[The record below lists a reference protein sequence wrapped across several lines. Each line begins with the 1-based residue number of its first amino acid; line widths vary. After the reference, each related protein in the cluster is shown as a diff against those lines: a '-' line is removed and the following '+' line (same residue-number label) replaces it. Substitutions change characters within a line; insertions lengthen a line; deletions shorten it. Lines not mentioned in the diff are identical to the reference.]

1 MKKKLVALLISATM
15 ISASMAVPVYAEDES
30 ISVEVT
36 DEEEPELEV
45 EESEEQQEED
55 DTSVDEDFSD
65 ETTEDFSDQNAEE
78 IFSAGSE
85 SVDTRTTVGGNI
97 NWGSSNS
104 ILQTDVTTAKNDRT
118 FLGIRGS
125 YITDMQNALDRI
137 NAIRKEACNEGIKD
151 PRDESRNL
159 TSSDYVPI
167 KWSSDLEYIAR
178 IRAAEASV
186 YRQHTRLNGYEC
198 SAISSPNGI
207 RSFGE
212 VLAWNNTKKFLQG
225 VEQWYREKAAWVGNT
240 DGVTGHY
247 TQMIDPDNIYVG
259 LATFVNANARYSTT
273 TAGEFTSQKNLDYSL
288 GTSQTVLDESA
299 GPAIDNCIQTVEVK
313 NAKIVASMTELTGPL
328 AAKNSIQAEFTLTGY
343 GWKMEPLNKVSWT
356 SSDTKTANVDSEGK
370 VTGVHEGT
378 ADITAS
384 YGNFTVTKNV
394 QVTGH
399 PNVELKNAKEATCSE
414 EGYTGDK
421 SCKDCG
427 VTVETGKT
435 ISKKEHSWDSGKIT
449 IHATCTETGEKTYTC
464 QACRATKTE
473 TVPAV
478 GHTVV
483 IDSAVAATCE
493 SAGKTEGR
501 HCSVCDKVLTE
512 QKTVKATGH
521 NWDEGKITQEAT
533 CEKSGV
539 KTYTCKI
546 CKKTKTE
553 KINALGHKIVTDPAV
568 AATCEDDGKTEGR
581 HCSVCDKVLIEQKT
595 VKATGHN
602 WDEGKITQ
610 EATCEKS
617 GVKTYTCKTCK
628 KTKTEKINALGHK
641 IVTDPAV
648 AATCEKDGKT
658 EGSHCSV
665 CSKVFVEQDVIPA
678 TGHTPVTDPAVAAT
692 CEDDGKTEGSHCAVC
707 SKILTEQKII
717 KATGHNWDEGKIT
730 KEASCER
737 PGEII
742 YTCGNCQ
749 KTKKE
754 DIKAVGH
761 KFDAWQTTSQADV
774 FSPIIQTRVCSVCG
788 KSEQKTVGNKLQKTI
803 TVTLSSIPLKRK
815 QKTNVLKVSGLA
827 KGDSIVSWKS
837 SNPKIVNVKG
847 NANGTSILTA
857 GKKTG
862 KAKIVITLK
871 SGLQKTVT
879 VSVQKSAVKTKKISG
894 VAKTLKLKKKQKA
907 ALRPMITP
915 LTSTEKIT
923 YKSSNAK
930 VVTVNSKGKIVAKK
944 KGTAVITIRSGK
956 KTVKC
961 KVTVK

>member
-30 ISVEVT
+30 ISVEIT
-36 DEEEPELEV
+36 DEEEPEV

-65 ETTEDFSDQNAEE
+65 ETTEAFSDQNAEE

-104 ILQTDVTTAKNDRT
+104 ILQTDVTTAKKDRT

-137 NAIRKEACNEGIKD
+137 NAIRKEACDEGIKD

-186 YRQHTRLNGYEC
+186 YMQHVRLNGYDC
-198 SAISSPNGI
+198 FAISSPNGI

-225 VEQWYREKAAWVGNT
+225 VEQWYREKADWVGNT

-259 LATFVNANARYSTT
+259 LATFVNANVRYSTT

-313 NAKIVASMTELTGPL
+313 NAKIAASMAELTGPL

-343 GWKMEPLNKVSWT
+343 GWKMEPLDEVSWT
-356 SSDTKTANVDSEGK
+356 SSDTKTATVDG
-370 VTGVHEGT
+370 TGNITGIHEGT
-378 ADITAS
+378 ADITAA
-384 YGNFTVTKNV
+384 YGNFTATKNV

-399 PNVELKNAKEATCSE
+399 PNVELKNAKEATCST

-421 SCKDCG
+421 ICKDCG
-427 VTVETGKT
+427 KTIEAGKT
-435 ISKKEHSWDSGKIT
+435 IPKKEHSWDAGKET
-449 IHATCTETGEKTYTC
+449 KAANCTEKGIRTYTC
-464 QACRATKTE
+464 QSCSITRTE
-473 TVPAV
+473 DIPAL
-478 GHTVV
+478 GHKAVT
-483 IDSAVAATCE
+483 DAAVAATCE
-493 SAGKTEGR
+493 TDGKTEGS
-501 HCSVCDKVLTE
+501 HCSVCGKVLTE

-521 NWDEGKITQEAT
+521 DWDEGKITKAAT
-533 CEKSGV
+533 CEEKGV
-539 KTYTCKI
+539 KTYSCRS
-546 CKKTKTE
+546 CKKKSTE
-553 KINALGHKIVTDPAV
+553 DVPALGHKAVTDAAV
-568 AATCEDDGKTEGR
+568 AATCET
-581 HCSVCDKVLIEQKT
+581 
-595 VKATGHN
+595 
-602 WDEGKITQ
+602 
-610 EATCEKS
+610 
-617 GVKTYTCKTCK
+617 
-628 KTKTEKINALGHK
+628 
-641 IVTDPAV
+641 
-648 AATCEKDGKT
+648 DGKT

-665 CSKVFVEQDVIPA
+665 CGKVLVKQETVKA
-678 TGHTPVTDPAVAAT
+678 TGHKPVTDAAVAAT
-692 CEDDGKTEGSHCAVC
+692 CETDGKTEGSHCSVC
-707 SKILTEQKII
+707 GKVLTEQKTIP
-717 KATGHNWDEGKIT
+717 AFGHTWDTGKIT
-730 KEASCER
+730 KEAACETK
-737 PGEII
+737 GVKT
-742 YTCGNCQ
+742 YTCETCK
-749 KTKKE
+749 KTRTEEIPALVHKFGEWVTTSRADVLSPAKQTRTCTTCGKKE
-754 DIKAVGH
+754 QRNYGSRLRG
-761 KFDAWQTTSQADV
+761 TM
-774 FSPIIQTRVCSVCG
+774 
-788 KSEQKTVGNKLQKTI
+788 TVNI
-803 TVTLSSIPLKRK
+803 SSIPLKTR
-815 QKTNVLKVSGLA
+815 QKTSVLKVTGLA
-827 KGDSIVSWKS
+827 KGDSITSWKS
-837 SNPKIVNVKG
+837 SNTKVAKVAG
-847 NANGTSILTA
+847 RANGTCTITA
-857 GKKTG
+857 GNKTG
-862 KAKIVITLK
+862 KAKITITLK

-894 VAKTLKLKKKQKA
+894 VTRTLRLNRKQKA
-907 ALRPMITP
+907 TLKPVRSP

-923 YKSSNAK
+923 YKSSNSK
-930 VVTVNSKGKIVAKK
+930 VASVNSKGQITAKK
-944 KGTAVITIRSGK
+944 KGTTIITVKSGK

>member
-65 ETTEDFSDQNAEE
+65 ETTEAFSDQNAEE

-104 ILQTDVTTAKNDRT
+104 ILQTDVTTAKKDRT

-259 LATFVNANARYSTT
+259 LATFVNANSRYSTT

-343 GWKMEPLNKVSWT
+343 GWKMEPLDEVSWT
-356 SSDTKTANVDSEGK
+356 SSDTKTATVDG
-370 VTGVHEGT
+370 TGNITGIHEGT
-378 ADITAS
+378 ADITAN
-384 YGNFTVTKNV
+384 YGNFTATKNV

-414 EGYTGDK
+414 EGYTGDQI
-421 SCKDCG
+421 CKDCG
-427 VTVETGKT
+427 VIVENGKT

-449 IHATCTETGEKTYTC
+449 IQATCTETGEKTYTC

-493 SAGKTEGR
+493 SA
-501 HCSVCDKVLTE
+501 
-512 QKTVKATGH
+512 
-521 NWDEGKITQEAT
+521 
-533 CEKSGV
+533 
-539 KTYTCKI
+539 
-546 CKKTKTE
+546 
-553 KINALGHKIVTDPAV
+553 
-568 AATCEDDGKTEGR
+568 GKTEGR

-692 CEDDGKTEGSHCAVC
+692 CEDDGKTEGSHCSVC

-730 KEASCER
+730 QEATCER
-737 PGEII
+737 SGEII

-827 KGDSIVSWKS
+827 KGDSIISWKS

-879 VSVQKSAVKTKKISG
+879 VSVQKRAVKTKKISG
-894 VAKTLKLKKKQKA
+894 VAKTLKLKKKQKV

-961 KVTVK
+961 KVIVK

>member
-30 ISVEVT
+30 ISVEIT
-36 DEEEPELEV
+36 DEEEPEV

-65 ETTEDFSDQNAEE
+65 ETTEAFSDQNAEE

-104 ILQTDVTTAKNDRT
+104 ILQTDVTTAKKDRT

-137 NAIRKEACNEGIKD
+137 NAIRKEACDEGIKD

-186 YRQHTRLNGYEC
+186 YMQHVRLNGYDC
-198 SAISSPNGI
+198 FAISSPNGI

-225 VEQWYREKAAWVGNT
+225 VEQWYREKADWVGNT

-259 LATFVNANARYSTT
+259 LATFVNANVRYSTT

-313 NAKIVASMTELTGPL
+313 NAKIAASMAELTGPL

-343 GWKMEPLNKVSWT
+343 GWKMEPLDEVSWT
-356 SSDTKTANVDSEGK
+356 SSDTKTATVDG
-370 VTGVHEGT
+370 TGNITGIHEGT
-378 ADITAS
+378 ADITAA
-384 YGNFTVTKNV
+384 YGNFTATKNV

-399 PNVELKNAKEATCSE
+399 PNVELKNAKEATCST

-421 SCKDCG
+421 ICKDCG
-427 VTVETGKT
+427 KTIEAGKT
-435 ISKKEHSWDSGKIT
+435 IPKKEHSWDAGKET
-449 IHATCTETGEKTYTC
+449 KAANCTEKGIRTYTC
-464 QACRATKTE
+464 QSCSITRTE
-473 TVPAV
+473 DIPAL
-478 GHTVV
+478 GHKAVT
-483 IDSAVAATCE
+483 DAAVAATCE
-493 SAGKTEGR
+493 
-501 HCSVCDKVLTE
+501 
-512 QKTVKATGH
+512 
-521 NWDEGKITQEAT
+521 
-533 CEKSGV
+533 EKGV
-539 KTYTCKI
+539 KTYTCRT
-546 CKKTKTE
+546 CKKTRTE
-553 KINALGHKIVTDPAV
+553 DVPALGHQAVTDAAV
-568 AATCEDDGKTEGR
+568 AATCET
-581 HCSVCDKVLIEQKT
+581 
-595 VKATGHN
+595 
-602 WDEGKITQ
+602 
-610 EATCEKS
+610 
-617 GVKTYTCKTCK
+617 
-628 KTKTEKINALGHK
+628 
-641 IVTDPAV
+641 
-648 AATCEKDGKT
+648 DGKT

-665 CSKVFVEQDVIPA
+665 CGKVLVKQETVKA
-678 TGHTPVTDPAVAAT
+678 TGHKPVTDAAVAAT
-692 CEDDGKTEGSHCAVC
+692 CETDGKTEGSHCSVC
-707 SKILTEQKII
+707 GKVLTEQKTIP
-717 KATGHNWDEGKIT
+717 AFGHTWDTGKIT
-730 KEASCER
+730 KEAACETK
-737 PGEII
+737 GVKT
-742 YTCGNCQ
+742 YTCETCK
-749 KTKKE
+749 KTRTEEIPALVHKFGEWVTTSRADVLSPAKQTRTCTTCGKKE
-754 DIKAVGH
+754 QRNYGSRLRG
-761 KFDAWQTTSQADV
+761 TM
-774 FSPIIQTRVCSVCG
+774 
-788 KSEQKTVGNKLQKTI
+788 TVNI
-803 TVTLSSIPLKRK
+803 SSIPLKTR
-815 QKTNVLKVSGLA
+815 QKTSVLKVTGLA
-827 KGDSIVSWKS
+827 KGDSITSWKS
-837 SNPKIVNVKG
+837 SNTKVAKVAG
-847 NANGTSILTA
+847 RANGTCTITA
-857 GKKTG
+857 GNKTG
-862 KAKIVITLK
+862 KAKITITLK

-894 VAKTLKLKKKQKA
+894 VTRTLRLNRKQKA
-907 ALRPMITP
+907 TLKPVRSP

-923 YKSSNAK
+923 YKSSNSK
-930 VVTVNSKGKIVAKK
+930 VASVNSKGQITAKK
-944 KGTAVITIRSGK
+944 KGTTIITVKSGK

>member
-36 DEEEPELEV
+36 DEEELELEV

-65 ETTEDFSDQNAEE
+65 ETTEAFSDQNAEE

-104 ILQTDVTTAKNDRT
+104 ILQTDVTTAKKDRT

-186 YRQHTRLNGYEC
+186 YMQHIRLNGYDC
-198 SAISSPNGI
+198 FAISSPNGI

-225 VEQWYREKAAWVGNT
+225 IEQWYREKADWVGNT

-259 LATFVNANARYSTT
+259 FATFVNANSRYSTT

-343 GWKMEPLNKVSWT
+343 GWKMEPLDEVSWT
-356 SSDTKTANVDSEGK
+356 SSDTKTATVDG
-370 VTGVHEGT
+370 TGNITGIHEGT
-378 ADITAS
+378 ADITAN
-384 YGNFTVTKNV
+384 YGNFTATKNV

-414 EGYTGDK
+414 EGYTGDQI
-421 SCKDCG
+421 CKDCG
-427 VTVETGKT
+427 VIVENGKT

-449 IHATCTETGEKTYTC
+449 IQATCTETGEKTYTC

-501 HCSVCDKVLTE
+501 HCSVCDKVL
-512 QKTVKATGH
+512 
-521 NWDEGKITQEAT
+521 
-533 CEKSGV
+533 
-539 KTYTCKI
+539 
-546 CKKTKTE
+546 
-553 KINALGHKIVTDPAV
+553 
-568 AATCEDDGKTEGR
+568 
-581 HCSVCDKVLIEQKT
+581 IEQKT

-628 KTKTEKINALGHK
+628 KTKTEEINALGHK

-678 TGHTPVTDPAVAAT
+678 TGHTPVTDPAVVAT

-737 PGEII
+737 SGEII

-774 FSPIIQTRVCSVCG
+774 FSPVIQTRVCSVCG
-788 KSEQKTVGNKLQKTI
+788 KSEQKTVGNKLQKTM
-803 TVTLSSIPLKRK
+803 TVTLSSIPLKTK

-827 KGDSIVSWKS
+827 KGDSIISWKS

-879 VSVQKSAVKTKKISG
+879 VSVQKRAVKTKKISG

-930 VVTVNSKGKIVAKK
+930 VVTVNGKGKIVAKK

>member
-30 ISVEVT
+30 ISVEIT
-36 DEEEPELEV
+36 DEEEPEV

-65 ETTEDFSDQNAEE
+65 ETTEAFSDQNAEE

-104 ILQTDVTTAKNDRT
+104 ILQTDVTTAKKDRT

-137 NAIRKEACNEGIKD
+137 NAIRKEACDEGIKD

-186 YRQHTRLNGYEC
+186 YMQHVRLNGYDC
-198 SAISSPNGI
+198 FAISSPNGI

-225 VEQWYREKAAWVGNT
+225 VEQWYREKADWVGNT

-259 LATFVNANARYSTT
+259 LATFVNANVRYSTT

-313 NAKIVASMTELTGPL
+313 NAKIAASMAELTGPL

-343 GWKMEPLNKVSWT
+343 GWKMEPLDEVSWT
-356 SSDTKTANVDSEGK
+356 SSDTKTATVDG
-370 VTGVHEGT
+370 TGNITGIHEGT
-378 ADITAS
+378 ADITAA
-384 YGNFTVTKNV
+384 YGNFTATKNV

-399 PNVELKNAKEATCSE
+399 PNVELKNAKEATCST
-414 EGYTGDK
+414 EGYTGDNI
-421 SCKDCG
+421 CKDCG
-427 VTVETGKT
+427 KTIEAGKT
-435 ISKKEHSWDSGKIT
+435 IPKKEHSWDAGKET
-449 IHATCTETGEKTYTC
+449 KAANCTEKGIRTYTC
-464 QACRATKTE
+464 QSCSITRTE
-473 TVPAV
+473 DIPAL
-478 GHTVV
+478 GHKAVT
-483 IDSAVAATCE
+483 DAAVAATCE
-493 SAGKTEGR
+493 TDGKTEGS
-501 HCSVCDKVLTE
+501 HCSVCGKVLTE

-521 NWDEGKITQEAT
+521 DWDEGKITKAAT
-533 CEKSGV
+533 CEEKGV
-539 KTYTCKI
+539 KTYTCRT
-546 CKKTKTE
+546 CKKTRTE
-553 KINALGHKIVTDPAV
+553 DVPALGHQAVTDAAV
-568 AATCEDDGKTEGR
+568 AATCET
-581 HCSVCDKVLIEQKT
+581 
-595 VKATGHN
+595 
-602 WDEGKITQ
+602 
-610 EATCEKS
+610 
-617 GVKTYTCKTCK
+617 
-628 KTKTEKINALGHK
+628 
-641 IVTDPAV
+641 
-648 AATCEKDGKT
+648 DGKT

-665 CSKVFVEQDVIPA
+665 CGKVLVKQETVKA
-678 TGHTPVTDPAVAAT
+678 TGHKPVTDAAVAAT
-692 CEDDGKTEGSHCAVC
+692 CETDGKTEGSHCSVC
-707 SKILTEQKII
+707 GKVLTEQKTIP
-717 KATGHNWDEGKIT
+717 AFGHTWDTGKIT
-730 KEASCER
+730 KEAACETK
-737 PGEII
+737 GVKT
-742 YTCGNCQ
+742 YTCETCK
-749 KTKKE
+749 KTRTEEIPALVHKFGEWVTTSRADVLSPAKQTRTCTTCGKKE
-754 DIKAVGH
+754 QRNYGSRLRG
-761 KFDAWQTTSQADV
+761 TM
-774 FSPIIQTRVCSVCG
+774 
-788 KSEQKTVGNKLQKTI
+788 TVNI
-803 TVTLSSIPLKRK
+803 SSIPLKTR
-815 QKTNVLKVSGLA
+815 QKTSVLKVTGLA
-827 KGDSIVSWKS
+827 KGDSITSWKS
-837 SNPKIVNVKG
+837 SNTKVAKVAG
-847 NANGTSILTA
+847 RANGTCTITA
-857 GKKTG
+857 GNKTG
-862 KAKIVITLK
+862 KAKITITLK

-894 VAKTLKLKKKQKA
+894 VTRTLRLNRKQKA
-907 ALRPMITP
+907 TLKPVRSP

-923 YKSSNAK
+923 YKSSNSK
-930 VVTVNSKGKIVAKK
+930 VASVNSKGQITAKK
-944 KGTAVITIRSGK
+944 KGTTIITVKSGK

>member
-36 DEEEPELEV
+36 DEEELELEV

-65 ETTEDFSDQNAEE
+65 ETTEAFSDQNAEE

-104 ILQTDVTTAKNDRT
+104 ILQTDVTTAKKDRT

-178 IRAAEASV
+178 TRAAEASV
-186 YRQHTRLNGYEC
+186 YMQHIRLNGYDC
-198 SAISSPNGI
+198 FAISSPNGI

-225 VEQWYREKAAWVGNT
+225 IEQWYREKADWVGNT

-259 LATFVNANARYSTT
+259 LATFVNANSRYSTT

-343 GWKMEPLNKVSWT
+343 GWKMEPLDEVSWT
-356 SSDTKTANVDSEGK
+356 SSDTKTATVDG
-370 VTGVHEGT
+370 TGNITGIHEGT
-378 ADITAS
+378 ADITAN
-384 YGNFTVTKNV
+384 YGNFTATKNV

-414 EGYTGDK
+414 EGYTGDQI
-421 SCKDCG
+421 CKDCG
-427 VTVETGKT
+427 VIVENGKT

-449 IHATCTETGEKTYTC
+449 IQATCTETGEKTYTC

-501 HCSVCDKVLTE
+501 HCSVCDKVL
-512 QKTVKATGH
+512 
-521 NWDEGKITQEAT
+521 
-533 CEKSGV
+533 
-539 KTYTCKI
+539 
-546 CKKTKTE
+546 
-553 KINALGHKIVTDPAV
+553 
-568 AATCEDDGKTEGR
+568 
-581 HCSVCDKVLIEQKT
+581 IEQKT

-628 KTKTEKINALGHK
+628 KTKTEEINALGHK

-678 TGHTPVTDPAVAAT
+678 TGHTPVTDPAVVAT

-737 PGEII
+737 SGEII

-774 FSPIIQTRVCSVCG
+774 FSPVIQTRVCSVCG
-788 KSEQKTVGNKLQKTI
+788 KSEQKTVGNKLQKTM
-803 TVTLSSIPLKRK
+803 TVTLSSIPLKTK

-827 KGDSIVSWKS
+827 KGDSIISWKS

-879 VSVQKSAVKTKKISG
+879 VSVQKRAVKTKKISG

-930 VVTVNSKGKIVAKK
+930 VVTVNGKGKIVAKK

>member
-1 MKKKLVALLISATM
+1 MKKKLVALLISTTM

-65 ETTEDFSDQNAEE
+65 ETIEAFSDQNAEE

-104 ILQTDVTTAKNDRT
+104 ILQTDVTTAKKDRT

-186 YRQHTRLNGYEC
+186 YMQHIRLNGYDC
-198 SAISSPNGI
+198 FAISSPNGI

-225 VEQWYREKAAWVGNT
+225 IEQWYREKADWVGNT

-259 LATFVNANARYSTT
+259 LATFVNANSRYSTT

-343 GWKMEPLNKVSWT
+343 GWKMEPLDEVSWT
-356 SSDTKTANVDSEGK
+356 SSDTKTATVDG
-370 VTGVHEGT
+370 TGNITGIHEGT
-378 ADITAS
+378 ADITAN
-384 YGNFTVTKNV
+384 YGNFTATKNV

-414 EGYTGDK
+414 EGYTGDQI
-421 SCKDCG
+421 CKDCG
-427 VTVETGKT
+427 VIVENGKT

-449 IHATCTETGEKTYTC
+449 IQATCTETGEKTYTC

-501 HCSVCDKVLTE
+501 HCSVCDKVL
-512 QKTVKATGH
+512 
-521 NWDEGKITQEAT
+521 
-533 CEKSGV
+533 
-539 KTYTCKI
+539 
-546 CKKTKTE
+546 
-553 KINALGHKIVTDPAV
+553 
-568 AATCEDDGKTEGR
+568 
-581 HCSVCDKVLIEQKT
+581 IEQKT

-628 KTKTEKINALGHK
+628 KTKTEEINALGHK

-678 TGHTPVTDPAVAAT
+678 TGHTPVTDPAVVAT

-737 PGEII
+737 SGEII

-774 FSPIIQTRVCSVCG
+774 FSPVIQTRVCSVCG
-788 KSEQKTVGNKLQKTI
+788 KSEQKTVGNKLQKTM
-803 TVTLSSIPLKRK
+803 TVTLSSIPLKTK

-827 KGDSIVSWKS
+827 KGDSIISWKS

-857 GKKTG
+857 GKKIG

-879 VSVQKSAVKTKKISG
+879 VSVQKRAVKTKKISG

>member
-1 MKKKLVALLISATM
+1 MKKKFVALLMSAVM
-15 ISASMAVPVYAEDES
+15 VSGSLALPVYAAEEETAIEFADDEEDN
-30 ISVEVT
+30 VEV
-36 DEEEPELEV
+36 EEEPEEDPDV
-45 EESEEQQEED
+45 SEIPD
-55 DTSVDEDFSD
+55 DTW
-65 ETTEDFSDQNAEE
+65 EDFSDQPFTED
-78 IFSAGSE
+78 FSSE
-85 SVDTRTTVGGNI
+85 SEAVGSGTTIGGNI
-97 NWGSSNS
+97 NWGSSNAT
-104 ILQTDVTTAKNDRT
+104 LPTDVTTAKTDRM
-118 FLGIRGS
+118 FLGIKGS
-125 YITDMQNALDRI
+125 YITDMQNALNRI
-137 NAIRKEACNEGIKD
+137 NAIRKEACDEGIKD
-151 PRDESRNL
+151 PRNESRNL

-186 YRQHTRLNGYEC
+186 YRQHIRLNGYDC
-198 SAISSPNGI
+198 FAISSPNGI
-207 RSFGE
+207 VSYGE

-240 DGVTGHY
+240 NGVTGHY

-259 LATFVNANARYSTT
+259 LATFVNANAQYSTT

-343 GWKMEPLNKVSWT
+343 GWKMEPLDEVSWT
-356 SSDTKTANVDSEGK
+356 SSDTKTATVDG
-370 VTGVHEGT
+370 TGNITGIHEGT
-378 ADITAS
+378 ADITAN
-384 YGNFTVTKNV
+384 YGNFTATKNV

-414 EGYTGDK
+414 EGYTGDQI
-421 SCKDCG
+421 CKDCG
-427 VTVETGKT
+427 VIVENGKT
-435 ISKKEHSWDSGKIT
+435 ISKKTHSWDSGKIT
-449 IHATCTETGEKTYTC
+449 IQATCTETGEKTYTC

-501 HCSVCDKVLTE
+501 HCSVCDKVL
-512 QKTVKATGH
+512 
-521 NWDEGKITQEAT
+521 
-533 CEKSGV
+533 
-539 KTYTCKI
+539 
-546 CKKTKTE
+546 
-553 KINALGHKIVTDPAV
+553 
-568 AATCEDDGKTEGR
+568 
-581 HCSVCDKVLIEQKT
+581 IEQKT

-628 KTKTEKINALGHK
+628 KTKTEEINALGHK

-678 TGHTPVTDPAVAAT
+678 TGHTPVTDPAVVAT

-737 PGEII
+737 SGEII

-774 FSPIIQTRVCSVCG
+774 FSPVIQTRVCSVCG
-788 KSEQKTVGNKLQKTI
+788 KSEQKTVGNKLQKTM
-803 TVTLSSIPLKRK
+803 TVTLSSIPLKTK

-827 KGDSIVSWKS
+827 KGDSIISWKS

-879 VSVQKSAVKTKKISG
+879 VSVQKRAVKTKKISG

-915 LTSTEKIT
+915 LTSAEKIT

-930 VVTVNSKGKIVAKK
+930 VVTVNGKGKIVAKK

>member
-30 ISVEVT
+30 ISVEIT
-36 DEEEPELEV
+36 DEEEPEV

-65 ETTEDFSDQNAEE
+65 ETTEAFSDQNAEE

-104 ILQTDVTTAKNDRT
+104 ILQTDVTTAKKDRT

-137 NAIRKEACNEGIKD
+137 NAIRKEACDEGIKD

-186 YRQHTRLNGYEC
+186 YMQHVRLNGYDC
-198 SAISSPNGI
+198 FAISSPNGI

-225 VEQWYREKAAWVGNT
+225 VEQWYREKADWVGNT

-259 LATFVNANARYSTT
+259 LATFVNANVRYSTT

-313 NAKIVASMTELTGPL
+313 NAKIAASMAELTGPL

-343 GWKMEPLNKVSWT
+343 GWKMEPLDEVSWT
-356 SSDTKTANVDSEGK
+356 SSDTKTATVDG
-370 VTGVHEGT
+370 TGNITGIHEGT
-378 ADITAS
+378 ADITAA
-384 YGNFTVTKNV
+384 YGNFTATKNV

-399 PNVELKNAKEATCSE
+399 PNVELKNAKEATCST

-421 SCKDCG
+421 ICKDCG
-427 VTVETGKT
+427 KTIEAGKT
-435 ISKKEHSWDSGKIT
+435 IPKKEHSWDAGKVT
-449 IHATCTETGEKTYTC
+449 KAANCTEKGIRTYTC
-464 QACRATKTE
+464 QSCSITRTE
-473 TVPAV
+473 DIPAL
-478 GHTVV
+478 GHKAVT
-483 IDSAVAATCE
+483 DAAVAATCE
-493 SAGKTEGR
+493 TDGKTEGS
-501 HCSVCDKVLTE
+501 HCSVCGKVLTE

-521 NWDEGKITQEAT
+521 DWDEGKITKAAT
-533 CEKSGV
+533 CEEKGV
-539 KTYTCKI
+539 KTYTCRT
-546 CKKTKTE
+546 CKKTRTE
-553 KINALGHKIVTDPAV
+553 DVPALGHQAVTDAAV
-568 AATCEDDGKTEGR
+568 AATCET
-581 HCSVCDKVLIEQKT
+581 
-595 VKATGHN
+595 
-602 WDEGKITQ
+602 
-610 EATCEKS
+610 
-617 GVKTYTCKTCK
+617 
-628 KTKTEKINALGHK
+628 
-641 IVTDPAV
+641 
-648 AATCEKDGKT
+648 DGKT

-665 CSKVFVEQDVIPA
+665 CGKVLVKQETVKA
-678 TGHTPVTDPAVAAT
+678 TGHKPVTDAAVAAT
-692 CEDDGKTEGSHCAVC
+692 CETDGKTEGSHCSVC
-707 SKILTEQKII
+707 GKVLTEQKTIP
-717 KATGHNWDEGKIT
+717 AFGHTWDTGKIT
-730 KEASCER
+730 KEAACETK
-737 PGEII
+737 GVKT
-742 YTCGNCQ
+742 YTCETCK
-749 KTKKE
+749 KTRTEEIPALVHKFGEWVTTSRADVLSPAKQTRTCTTCGKKE
-754 DIKAVGH
+754 QRNYGSRLRG
-761 KFDAWQTTSQADV
+761 TM
-774 FSPIIQTRVCSVCG
+774 
-788 KSEQKTVGNKLQKTI
+788 TVNI
-803 TVTLSSIPLKRK
+803 SSIPLKTR
-815 QKTNVLKVSGLA
+815 QKTSVLKVTGLA
-827 KGDSIVSWKS
+827 KGDSITSWKS
-837 SNPKIVNVKG
+837 SNTKVAKVAG
-847 NANGTSILTA
+847 RANGTCTITA
-857 GKKTG
+857 GNKTG
-862 KAKIVITLK
+862 KAKITITLK

-894 VAKTLKLKKKQKA
+894 VTRTLRLNRKQKA
-907 ALRPMITP
+907 TLKPVRSP

-923 YKSSNAK
+923 YKSSNSK
-930 VVTVNSKGKIVAKK
+930 VASVNSKGQITAKK
-944 KGTAVITIRSGK
+944 KGTTIITVKSGK

>member
-36 DEEEPELEV
+36 DEEELELEV

-65 ETTEDFSDQNAEE
+65 ETTEAFSDQNAEE

-104 ILQTDVTTAKNDRT
+104 ILQTDVTTAKKDRT

-186 YRQHTRLNGYEC
+186 YMQHIRLNGYDC
-198 SAISSPNGI
+198 FAISSPNGI

-225 VEQWYREKAAWVGNT
+225 IEQWYREKADWVGNT

-259 LATFVNANARYSTT
+259 LATFVNANSRYSTT

-343 GWKMEPLNKVSWT
+343 GWKMEPLDEVSWT
-356 SSDTKTANVDSEGK
+356 SSDTKTATVDG
-370 VTGVHEGT
+370 TGNITGIHEGT
-378 ADITAS
+378 ADITAN
-384 YGNFTVTKNV
+384 YGNFTATKNV

-414 EGYTGDK
+414 EGYTGDQI
-421 SCKDCG
+421 CKDCG
-427 VTVETGKT
+427 VIVENGKT

-449 IHATCTETGEKTYTC
+449 IQATCTETGEKTYTC

-501 HCSVCDKVLTE
+501 HCSVCDKVL
-512 QKTVKATGH
+512 
-521 NWDEGKITQEAT
+521 
-533 CEKSGV
+533 
-539 KTYTCKI
+539 
-546 CKKTKTE
+546 
-553 KINALGHKIVTDPAV
+553 
-568 AATCEDDGKTEGR
+568 
-581 HCSVCDKVLIEQKT
+581 IEQKT

-628 KTKTEKINALGHK
+628 KTKTEEINALGHK

-678 TGHTPVTDPAVAAT
+678 TGHTPVTDPAVVAT
-692 CEDDGKTEGSHCAVC
+692 CEDDGKTEGSHCSVC
-707 SKILTEQKII
+707 GKVLTEQKTIP
-717 KATGHNWDEGKIT
+717 AFGHTWDAGKIT
-730 KEASCER
+730 KEAACETK
-737 PGEII
+737 GVKT
-742 YTCGNCQ
+742 YTCETCK
-749 KTKKE
+749 KTRTE
-754 DIKAVGH
+754 EIPALGH
-761 KFDAWQTTSQADV
+761 KFGAWVTTSQADV
-774 FSPIIQTRVCSVCG
+774 LSSAKQTRICTVCG
-788 KSEQKTVGNKLQKTI
+788 KKEQRNYGSRLRGTMTVN
-803 TVTLSSIPLKRK
+803 VSSIPLKTR
-815 QKTNVLKVSGLA
+815 QKTSVLKVTGLA
-827 KGDSIVSWKS
+827 RGDSITSWKS
-837 SNPKIVNVKG
+837 SNTKVVKVTG
-847 NANGTSILTA
+847 RANGTCRITA
-857 GKKTG
+857 GNKTG
-862 KAKIVITLK
+862 KAKITITLR
-871 SGLQKTVT
+871 SGLQKTVN
-879 VSVQKSAVKTKKISG
+879 VSVQKSTVKTKKISG
-894 VAKTLKLKKKQKA
+894 VARTLRLNRKQKA
-907 ALRPMITP
+907 TLKPVRSP

-923 YKSSNAK
+923 YKSSNSK
-930 VVTVNSKGKIVAKK
+930 VASVNSKGRITAKK
-944 KGTAVITIRSGK
+944 KGTTIITVKSGK

>member
-36 DEEEPELEV
+36 DEEELELEV

-65 ETTEDFSDQNAEE
+65 ETTEAFSDQNAEE

-104 ILQTDVTTAKNDRT
+104 ILQTDVTTAKKDRT

-186 YRQHTRLNGYEC
+186 YMQHIRLNGYDC
-198 SAISSPNGI
+198 FAISSPNGI

-225 VEQWYREKAAWVGNT
+225 IEQWYREKADWVGNT

-259 LATFVNANARYSTT
+259 LATFVNANSRYSTT

-343 GWKMEPLNKVSWT
+343 GWKMEPLDEVSWT
-356 SSDTKTANVDSEGK
+356 SSDTKTATVDG
-370 VTGVHEGT
+370 TGNITGIHEGT
-378 ADITAS
+378 ADITAN
-384 YGNFTVTKNV
+384 YGNFTATKNV

-414 EGYTGDK
+414 EGYTGDQI
-421 SCKDCG
+421 CKDCG
-427 VTVETGKT
+427 VIVENGKT

-449 IHATCTETGEKTYTC
+449 IQATCTETGEKTYTC

-501 HCSVCDKVLTE
+501 HCSVCDKVL
-512 QKTVKATGH
+512 
-521 NWDEGKITQEAT
+521 
-533 CEKSGV
+533 
-539 KTYTCKI
+539 
-546 CKKTKTE
+546 
-553 KINALGHKIVTDPAV
+553 
-568 AATCEDDGKTEGR
+568 
-581 HCSVCDKVLIEQKT
+581 IEQKT

-628 KTKTEKINALGHK
+628 KTKTEEINALGHK

-678 TGHTPVTDPAVAAT
+678 TGQTPVTDPAVVAT

-737 PGEII
+737 SGEII

-774 FSPIIQTRVCSVCG
+774 FSPVIQTRVCSVCG
-788 KSEQKTVGNKLQKTI
+788 KSEQKTVGNKLQKTM
-803 TVTLSSIPLKRK
+803 TVTLSSIPLKTK

-827 KGDSIVSWKS
+827 KGDSIISWKS

-879 VSVQKSAVKTKKISG
+879 VSVQKRAVKTKKISG

-930 VVTVNSKGKIVAKK
+930 VVTVNGKGKIVAKK